1 MGTIKVRHAG
11 QDYAVD
17 EEETGADLKRKL
29 NISPEFMVVNNEGEQ
44 VRDNQKVGE
53 VLRDGDA
60 VMPLVQPRY
69 G

>member
-1 MGTIKVRHAG
+1 MGSIRVRHGG
-11 QDYAVD
+11 QNYTVD
-17 EEETGADLKRKL
+17 EEETGADLKKRL
-29 NISPEFMVVNNEGEQ
+29 NISPEFMIVNSEGQQ